1 MSEPNDDEGK
11 YDENVFCLPPDE
23 YEEEDEGDEEEEDD
37 EAQMPSSD
45 DGAPVPSSDD
55 GAQVPSSDDG
65 AQVPSSTRAN
75 SSTIHDV
82 KGMKRHR
89 RVL

>member
-23 YEEEDEGDEEEEDD
+23 YEEEDEDDEEEEDD
-37 EAQMPSSD
+37 EAQM
-45 DGAPVPSSDD
+45 
-55 GAQVPSSDDG
+55 PSSDDG

-75 SSTIHDV
+75 SSTIHGV

>member
-23 YEEEDEGDEEEEDD
+23 YEEEDEDDEEEEDD

-45 DGAPVPSSDD
+45 DGAP
-55 GAQVPSSDDG
+55 VPSSDDG